1 MSLPNQPWKFTP
13 VSLKHHISWKG
24 APGSEIGDP
33 IEKKSHEEVAGSP
46 MELETELQKWERV
59 LVGKQFVLD
68 TEADA
73 PLQFTPE
80 DDSVSISCS
89 CFNYMYWFWER
100 VK

>member
-1 MSLPNQPWKFTP
+1 
-13 VSLKHHISWKG
+13 
-24 APGSEIGDP
+24 
-33 IEKKSHEEVAGSP
+33 